1 MNSADE
7 RGLIILFAAIVAWL
21 GFQIPTGL
29 PGGFAL
35 PAQLE

>member
-7 RGLIILFAAIVAWL
+7 RGLIILFAAIAAWL